1 MYSVYELKGT
11 FSENEMDEMV
21 FVCASLVGQYSID
34 LSDDC
39 WQLSQAEHRGH
50 HPVIVTNLYA
60 GGEMAMKERQKDSTA
75 NSTQLSSYTELLI
88 SAGMPL

>member
-1 MYSVYELKGT
+1 MYSVDELKGT

-39 WQLSQAEHRGH
+39 
-50 HPVIVTNLYA
+50 
-60 GGEMAMKERQKDSTA
+60 
-75 NSTQLSSYTELLI
+75 
-88 SAGMPL
+88 